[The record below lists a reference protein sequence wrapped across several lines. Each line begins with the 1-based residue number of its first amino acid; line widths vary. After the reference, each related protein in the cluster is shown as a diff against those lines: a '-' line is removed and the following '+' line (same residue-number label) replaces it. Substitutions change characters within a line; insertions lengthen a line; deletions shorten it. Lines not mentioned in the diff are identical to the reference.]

1 MDDAFTTAVTAVC
14 HPNPGSSLKVVY
26 TPLHGAGNKP
36 VRRVLAQLGY
46 QDVVIVPEQ
55 ELPDGNFTTAPY
67 PNPED
72 RSVFTLAM
80 ALAGALLLGAS
91 AALLAR
97 TARQPES
104 WGAR

>member
-1 MDDAFTTAVTAVC
+1 MHTY
-14 HPNPGSSLKVVY
+14 G
-26 TPLHGAGNKP
+26 G
-36 VRRVLAQLGY
+36 LA
-46 QDVVIVPEQ
+46 
-55 ELPDGNFTTAPY
+55 AP
-67 PNPED
+67 
-72 RSVFTLAM
+72 LAM

>member
-1 MDDAFTTAVTAVC
+1 MPAPARAWALAL
-14 HPNPGSSLKVVY
+14 PY
-26 TPLHGAGNKP
+26 THYA
-36 VRRVLAQLGY
+36 RVQAAQLQIG
-46 QDVVIVPEQ
+46 
-55 ELPDGNFTTAPY
+55 APLADSLAA
-67 PNPED
+67 P
-72 RSVFTLAM
+72 LAM